1 MNKLSVVPFH
11 QRKRQLNKKHNKE
24 NLIISAR
31 QVFAQKGFENA
42 SVREIVLNAKL
53 GSGTFYNYFEDKFD
67 IFLIING
74 RLVNE
79 FSDYFLREIEKVK
92 TFNELVRTA
101 FNCWFSWI
109 LNEEENYQFIKNNKK
124 YVLDLKWLS
133 QNSKEYRVFN
143 KKLFEIVIQMSKTI
157 KFPQNDISFMVT
169 SIIAV
174 CINLGDEMLE
184 RDDVELHDA
193 SKFAAKLF
201 LEGL

>member
-24 NLIISAR
+24 SLIISAR

>member
-24 NLIISAR
+24 SLIISAR

-184 RDDVELHDA
+184 RDDVELRDA

>member
-11 QRKRQLNKKHNKE
+11 QRKRQLNKRHNKE
-24 NLIISAR
+24 SLIISAR

-42 SVREIVLNAKL
+42 SVREIVMNAKL

-184 RDDVELHDA
+184 RDDVELRDA

>member
-11 QRKRQLNKKHNKE
+11 QRKRQLNKKYNKE
-24 NLIISAR
+24 SLIISAR

-184 RDDVELHDA
+184 RDDVELRDA

>member
-24 NLIISAR
+24 SLIISAR
-31 QVFAQKGFENA
+31 QIFAQKGFENA

-184 RDDVELHDA
+184 RDDVELRDA

>member
-11 QRKRQLNKKHNKE
+11 QRKRQLNKRHNKE
-24 NLIISAR
+24 SLIISAR

-42 SVREIVLNAKL
+42 SVREIVMNAKL
-53 GSGTFYNYFEDKFD
+53 GSGTFYNYFDDKFD

-184 RDDVELHDA
+184 RDDVELNDA

>member
-11 QRKRQLNKKHNKE
+11 QRKRQLNKRHNKE
-24 NLIISAR
+24 SLIISAR

-109 LNEEENYQFIKNNKK
+109 LNEEENYQFINNNKK

>member
-1 MNKLSVVPFH
+1 M
-11 QRKRQLNKKHNKE
+11 
-24 NLIISAR
+24 
-31 QVFAQKGFENA
+31 
-42 SVREIVLNAKL
+42 
-53 GSGTFYNYFEDKFD
+53 
-67 IFLIING
+67 
-74 RLVNE
+74 
-79 FSDYFLREIEKVK
+79 
-92 TFNELVRTA
+92 
-101 FNCWFSWI
+101 
-109 LNEEENYQFIKNNKK
+109 
-124 YVLDLKWLS
+124 
-133 QNSKEYRVFN
+133 FN